1 MKNPIR
7 KAFPEHATFRRD
19 NSILNLSMARAAH
32 LGFRR
37 SKQLEILDLLM
48 QLALH
53 VMSVMP
59 LNLTKRLPA
68 VSYAGNR
75 PFLDQGK
82 SQKALNRQNPPLTI
96 EKFRE

>member
-1 MKNPIR
+1 MAHFTSRKNPIR

-19 NSILNLSMARAAH
+19 NSILNLSTARAAH

-53 VMSVMP
+53 VMYAMP

-68 VSYAGNR
+68 I
-75 PFLDQGK
+75 LTQGIGPSWIKARVK
-82 SQKALNRQNPPLTI
+82 SRSTGRI
-96 EKFRE
+96 HR